1 MAKTSKT
8 VKSRKENRDQRE
20 QAMPARAVARTG
32 GRACRPVMN
41 KPILV
46 LILGCLPLAGLTVA
60 SFAGIGNL
68 ASELPSIDEGE
79 LVPPGAT
86 LVVPSATDFGGDEIL
101 RAAVAEREF
110 LAGELLPELAGQSE
124 PLYFESL
131 VADWKQWSNATKLVN
146 DVLSLE
152 EGNPDEADLPQV
164 KAAID
169 QIDSIQDECR
179 KRDPAGSARLARVL
193 DRRKKELLARID
205 FLNECKTADRL
216 IAAAKAAYDVGEYS
230 ASYKKY
236 ETVLTQHASV
246 LSPSRLDSITDS
258 RQKAAFWW
266 DAGNLRLTAPPSDRP
281 SQQHES
287 LVNFLEKY
295 RGMEGAAEVEKL
307 GNAEL
312 KLESVRAE
320 LLRLEMNSSAV
331 QPISTLDRYDER
343 PFGEGLSAAARIAEA
358 YPTAWV
364 RSQLQERVLLWLAQA
379 LPHKDL
385 DEPSGIQEVETLSGN
400 ILRGYFEPV
409 PDAGGGVIGYK
420 RYPTAEER
428 KNPTRTVGRYPA
440 ADLRGV
446 PNLSVPR
453 QCVDAYE
460 SARTRLLADPGN
472 RDCWMSLRRTCDSA
486 EATLVDYRR
495 KPGGS
500 SGALSFNDVSRFAK
514 SVLMPDA
521 WSQMETIWKE

>member
-1 MAKTSKT
+1 MPRSSKI
-8 VKSRKENRDQRE
+8 VKSPKENRDQRQ
-20 QAMPARAVARTG
+20 QAMPDRAVARMG
-32 GRACRPVMN
+32 WRPFRPVMN

-79 LVPPGAT
+79 LIPTDAAIA
-86 LVVPSATDFGGDEIL
+86 VPSAKDLEDDEML

-110 LAGELLPELAGQSE
+110 LAGEPLPEHAVQTD
-124 PLYFESL
+124 PLYLDSL
-131 VADWKQWSNATKLVN
+131 VADWKHWSDATELVN

-152 EGNPDEADLPQV
+152 AGNPNEDDLPQV

-169 QIDSIQDECR
+169 QIDTIQDECR
-179 KRDPAGSARLARVL
+179 ERDPAGSARLARVL

-216 IAAAKAAYDVGEYS
+216 IDEAEAAYDIGEYS
-230 ASYKKY
+230 TSCKTY

-246 LSPSRLDSITDS
+246 LSPARLNSITES
-258 RQKAAFWW
+258 RRKASFWW

-295 RGMEGAAEVEKL
+295 RGIEGEPEMEKL
-307 GNAEL
+307 SSAEL

-343 PFGEGLSAAARIAEA
+343 PFGEGLSAASRIAEA